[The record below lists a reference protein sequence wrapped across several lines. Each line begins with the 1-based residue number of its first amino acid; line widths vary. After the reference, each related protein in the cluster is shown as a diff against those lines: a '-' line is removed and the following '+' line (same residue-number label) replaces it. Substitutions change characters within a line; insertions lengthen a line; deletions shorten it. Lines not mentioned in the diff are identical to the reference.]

1 MLGQPES
8 EHHRFR
14 VGLLFLI
21 VGVLL
26 LLWAWGSW
34 LFRASVPDEPVP
46 AVRESSLSILP
57 TALAAGAGAIDP
69 EKSLG
74 RASFLLMTLLLLLI
88 VGSFGAYAAVIAVR
102 RHREL
107 MEHKRAAPTANADVW
122 AMHRLPEDDDL

>member
-14 VGLLFLI
+14 VGLMFLI
-21 VGVLL
+21 IGVLL

-34 LFRASVPDEPVP
+34 LFRTAVPGESTP
-46 AVRESSLSILP
+46 ARESSIAILP
-57 TALAAGAGAIDP
+57 AALAADPASIDP
-69 EKSLG
+69 EQGLA
-74 RASFLLMTLLLLLI
+74 RASLLLMTLLLLLI

-107 MEHKRAAPTANADVW
+107 MRHKRAAPTANADVW
-122 AMHRLPEDDDL
+122 AMHRLPDDEDY